1 MEELKVI
8 SVERVNKIEGQEP
21 VRRKRKKADRT
32 GIALVIS
39 VGVNILLSV
48 AVYIL
53 QAGPI

>member
-1 MEELKVI
+1 MEELKLI
-8 SVERVNKIEGQEP
+8 P
-21 VRRKRKKADRT
+21 VDRTDRHERRKPVKRKQEKADRT

-39 VGVNILLSV
+39 VGVNILLGV

>member
-8 SVERVNKIEGQEP
+8 PVDRTDRPERREP
-21 VRRKRKKADRT
+21 VKRKQEKADRT
-32 GIALVIS
+32 GVALVIS
-39 VGVNILLSV
+39 VGVNILLGV

>member
-8 SVERVNKIEGQEP
+8 PVERVNKIEGQEP
-21 VRRKRKKADRT
+21 ARRKRKKADRT

-39 VGVNILLSV
+39 VGVNVILSI

-53 QAGPI
+53 QAGPV

>member
-8 SVERVNKIEGQEP
+8 PVERVNKIEGREP

-39 VGVNILLSV
+39 VGVNVILSI

-53 QAGPI
+53 QAGPV

>member
-21 VRRKRKKADRT
+21 VRRKRKKADIT